1 VPRSSGRAGALLA
14 CLALAAAGCDLSTA
28 LTAPTA
34 PVNANAIADGFVLET
49 SLPKARWAAGEVIP
63 VTTTFTWTGADPQK
77 TVWTFGGGP
86 VIFELR
92 QLDGP
97 LFQTGGAHTADC
109 APRTFSQGAAT
120 PIPFQKSAAWDDNDP
135 NAAFYRPYAADP
147 LLRLPAG
154 RWELRV
160 GVVGQLA
167 ECTQNAPSLDLD
179 LPPIVLEV
187 R

>member
-1 VPRSSGRAGALLA
+1 M
-14 CLALAAAGCDLSTA
+14 
-28 LTAPTA
+28 
-34 PVNANAIADGFVLET
+34 
-49 SLPKARWAAGEVIP
+49 
-63 VTTTFTWTGADPQK
+63 
-77 TVWTFGGGP
+77 
-86 VIFELR
+86 IFELR

-109 APRTFSQGAAT
+109 
-120 PIPFQKSAAWDDNDP
+120 
-135 NAAFYRPYAADP
+135 AADP